1 MWPVQPDGA
10 YRWPAVEQRLAVVVA
25 GQEDEAPQ
33 GRCEGGQPVIE
44 ELQHL
49 RVIDGLALPETTRRP
64 APASRRVTRAAGN
77 PLSSNNS
84 ESDGVSQLLE
94 AAETL
99 AETS

>member
-1 MWPVQPDGA
+1 MKRLKVVA
-10 YRWPAVEQRLAVVVA
+10 KAVEAVDEVA
-25 GQEDEAPQ
+25 REVGREASSSPWF
-33 GRCEGGQPVIE
+33 GGQPVIE